1 MRRSTSLFSDWIN
14 YRQYLTKFTIQ
25 ILNILYLLSG
35 ISFCTISSIFLTN
48 YSLYLTDFSVI
59 LLALALL
66 SGILLITIS
75 FLGWCGSGQENS
87 CMVLTYA
94 ILLIIVFI
102 IQLISVIVIHIKKG
116 VIDKKLLNSLYSA
129 MRIYEVGNKNSQM
142 PLDMLQNN
150 LQCCGIVSYQD
161 WISSS
166 TAIENPSTIT
176 KHSPWDKYVN
186 LYKMGSE
193 IGLLNDINNDS
204 NDYYGNENSQTDHL
218 YLPDSC
224 CKQEYQDQFCGMNT
238 NIELINADGC
248 SSKLKTAVD
257 QNVKIM
263 SSLAIIGSILDL
275 LGVLFSWQLLNKL
288 RNKSTNYST
297 MQNNNITSLEN
308 LANKHRKIDRKVQ
321 LKIDKTR
328 RQILTNKHNQN
339 FNTEMA
345 ISQINRD
352 ICTSAKHN
360 RISQARPSIPMEE
373 SAAAVASSSSTK
385 RTEQR
390 ASYQKKSH
398 GKIHNSGHRKLS
410 NKTSSSK
417 SSKRRDRSIAS
428 KKIRQNKD

>member
-14 YRQYLTKFTIQ
+14 YRQFLTKFTIQ

-35 ISFCTISSIFLTN
+35 ISFCTISSIFLAN

-94 ILLIIVFI
+94 ILLVIVLI

-116 VIDKKLLNSLYSA
+116 VINKKLLNSLYSA

-193 IGLLNDINNDS
+193 IGLLNDVNENNY
-204 NDYYGNENSQTDHL
+204 NGNENSQTDHL

-224 CKQEYQDQFCGMNT
+224 CKEEYQDQFCGMNT

-248 SSKLKTAVD
+248 STKLKTAVD
-257 QNVKIM
+257 QNVKII

-275 LGVLFSWQLLNKL
+275 LGVIFSWQLLNKL

-297 MQNNNITSLEN
+297 MQNNITSLEN

-352 ICTSAKHN
+352 ICTSAKNN

-373 SAAAVASSSSTK
+373 SASSSANRK
-385 RTEQR
+385 EQR

-398 GKIHNSGHRKLS
+398 GKIHSSGHRKLS
-410 NKTSSSK
+410 NKTSSSSK

-428 KKIRQNKD
+428 KKIRQDKD